1 MTICHIFNTFV
12 KKYVVLSSLFKGFKM
27 SILIENA
34 QSLFQRFENN
44 IEILAKRF
52 F

>member
-1 MTICHIFNTFV
+1 MTICHIFNAIV
-12 KKYVVLSSLFKGFKM
+12 KKYVVLNKLFKGFEM

-34 QSLFQRFENN
+34 QSLFQRFENS
-44 IEILAKRF
+44 IEILAERF

>member
-1 MTICHIFNTFV
+1 MTICHIFYAFLKNR
-12 KKYVVLSSLFKGFKM
+12 VVLSSLFKGFKM
-27 SILIENA
+27 SILIKNA